1 MNIMSPMNPGEGG
14 RRQGRP
20 RPASPQQHQFANL
33 RIAVICAPDDDGDR
47 LTRHLQRTR
56 ATVIPMWPAPEQIP
70 VDFDCVFSVLLRDLP
85 QRLPWLP
92 GMAHSALTVLLPA
105 SGAVDLKLLRNCAP
119 HSVLHLPANEGAVQV
134 SLMMARDHFS
144 YERRLNA
151 RIDKLDENLRTM
163 RAVER
168 AKAILMSTRGISEEE
183 AYHFLRLQAMSKRVS
198 IGALSTAIIDSH
210 ELLSYV

>member
-1 MNIMSPMNPGEGG
+1 MIGSSGATG
-14 RRQGRP
+14 RGRDAG
-20 RPASPQQHQFANL
+20 RSGQAATQHKFSDL
-33 RIAVICAPDDDGDR
+33 RIGVVCDR
-47 LTRHLQRTR
+47 DREGERLIRLLQRTR
-56 ATVIPMWPAPEQIP
+56 ASVTGIWPAPEQIP
-70 VDFDCVFSVLLRDLP
+70 VDFDCVYSVLLPDLP

-92 GMAHSALTVLLPA
+92 GMASAALTVILPQA
-105 SGAVDLKLLRNCAP
+105 GSVDLKLLRNCAP
-119 HSVLHLPANEGAVQV
+119 HSVIHLPASDNAVEV

-151 RIDKLDENLRTM
+151 RIEKLDDNLRTM

-168 AKAILMSTRGISEEE
+168 AKAILMKQRGISEDE

-198 IGALSTAIIDSH
+198 IGALSTAIIDSQ

>member
-1 MNIMSPMNPGEGG
+1 MIGSGG
-14 RRQGRP
+14 AAGRTRDAGRSGQAPSQGR
-20 RPASPQQHQFANL
+20 FGDL
-33 RIAVICAPDDDGDR
+33 RIGVVCRRDPDGEHLIR
-47 LTRHLQRTR
+47 LLQRTR
-56 ATVIPMWPAPEQIP
+56 AAVTGIWPAPEQIP
-70 VDFDCVFSVLLRDLP
+70 VDFDCVFSVLLPDLP

-92 GMAHSALTVLLPA
+92 GMASAALTVILPHA
-105 SGAVDLKLLRNCAP
+105 GRVDMKVLRNCAP
-119 HSVLHLPANEGAVQV
+119 HSIIHLPASDAAVEV

-151 RIDKLDENLRTM
+151 RIEKLDENLRTM

-168 AKAILMSTRGISEEE
+168 AKAILMKQRGLSEDE

-198 IGALSTAIIDSH
+198 IGALSTAIIDSQ